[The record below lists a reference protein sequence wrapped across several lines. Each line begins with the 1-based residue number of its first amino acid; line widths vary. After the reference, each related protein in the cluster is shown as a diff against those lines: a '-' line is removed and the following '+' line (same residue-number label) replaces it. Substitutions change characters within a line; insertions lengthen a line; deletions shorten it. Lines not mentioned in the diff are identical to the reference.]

1 MEARGQIF
9 HENVDFFIIFAA
21 WRHIIIKIITS
32 WLALFSKYKT
42 VGFLVLASNETFLK
56 HLKNGIEIFIFK
68 CLNFQRKLYNVHWR
82 EKPLTN
88 FWRNF
93 LNHSI
98 NEAIWMHFRRK
109 QSWLKDFN
117 FKSKT
122 SKLYL
127 LLNHTFNSVV
137 LVPWIKW
144 NETIK

>member
-1 MEARGQIF
+1 MFSQKMVRIRLRFGSARANF
-9 HENVDFFIIFAA
+9 PWKYRFFEYICSV
-21 WRHIIIKIITS
+21 T
-32 WLALFSKYKT
+32 ALSYHNQDSYQLIGAFSKYKT

-56 HLKNGIEIFIFK
+56 HLKNGIEFFIFK

-109 QSWLKDFN
+109 QSWLKV
-117 FKSKT
+117 
-122 SKLYL
+122 KLKNCIYC
-127 LLNHTFNSVV
+127 
-137 LVPWIKW
+137 
-144 NETIK
+144 